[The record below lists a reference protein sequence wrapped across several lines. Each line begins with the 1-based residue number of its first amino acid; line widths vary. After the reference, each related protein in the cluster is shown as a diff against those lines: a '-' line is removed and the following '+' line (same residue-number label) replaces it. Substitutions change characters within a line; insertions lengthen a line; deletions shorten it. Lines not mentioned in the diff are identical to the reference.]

1 MVAAAIES
9 QPAPEPSPERF
20 QPEIVAD
27 ISGTGDLEER
37 TARVEKSVFRDAFVG
52 AAIGALILAPVWAAL
67 MWLAIRNANTAM
79 TGPIAM
85 AAGVGVVAGVFMGG
99 WAGTLVGATKL
110 EHFEHETRPKV
121 EQHVM

>member
-1 MVAAAIES
+1 MTAAAIES
-9 QPAPEPSPERF
+9 QSAPQSSPERF
-20 QPEIVAD
+20 EPEIVPD
-27 ISGTGDLEER
+27 TSRPDDLEER

-52 AAIGALILAPVWAAL
+52 AAIGALILAPIWAAL
-67 MWLAIRNANTAM
+67 MWLAIRNADTAM

-121 EQHVM
+121 EEIVM

>member
-1 MVAAAIES
+1 MTVAAIES
-9 QPAPEPSPERF
+9 QSAPQSSRF
-20 QPEIVAD
+20 EPEIVPATSRPD
-27 ISGTGDLEER
+27 DLEER

-52 AAIGALILAPVWAAL
+52 AAIGALILAPIWAAL
-67 MWLAIRNANTAM
+67 MWLAIRNADTAM

-121 EQHVM
+121 EQIVM